1 MYYPTDN
8 KNRGNKMK
16 KFLILVLVI
25 SLLAGTLLAV
35 LKITEDQAQM
45 NQVLISQVQMF
56 LKVLVVWQRL
66 FLSQIRVTS
75 MTNHLT
81 KVLGKV

>member
-1 MYYPTDN
+1 
-8 KNRGNKMK
+8 
-16 KFLILVLVI
+16 
-25 SLLAGTLLAV
+25 
-35 LKITEDQAQM
+35 M

-66 FLSQIRVTS
+66 FLSQIRVTL